1 MKLTNREDGDHQT
14 WSPSLFISYPPSLH
28 FPPVSDA
35 EDGGPVALV
44 FDRSQYHVNKPA
56 VLFTYFF
63 REKLLYIIFS
73 DI

>member
-1 MKLTNREDGDHQT
+1 MVSVFL
-14 WSPSLFISYPPSLH
+14 WVLYSLSAHSLI
-28 FPPVSDA
+28 FDA
-35 EDGGPVALV
+35 EEGGPVVLV
-44 FDRSQYHVNKPA
+44 VDRNQYHIDESA